1 MTASRRP
8 VPADNRILYFARD
21 REQFG
26 FLSHFHPE
34 LAQLL
39 LDTGQAELVE
49 DSLSEPF
56 WGIGPDGSGSNWA
69 GRVLMEI
76 REEMKRRG

>member
-1 MTASRRP
+1 LPRPDWGEVKLEIMRR
-8 VPADNRILYFARD
+8 ADRAKF
-21 REQFG
+21 EQN
-26 FLSHFHPE
+26 PE